1 MQLTIFNRTDTH
13 CNTEQAKRTERKYLY
28 STFMK
33 NNYPRNFI
41 KKTLTKIRNKPQ
53 NNIPN
58 EQPKQSRIRIT
69 LPYINNTS
77 EMTARLLRP
86 FNIDIAHKPT
96 HKLRSYFTKHKDKTT
111 TKQTKN
117 AIYMIPCRDCPQRY
131 IGQTS
136 KKIETRIT
144 EHKNAIKRHDHLSL
158 PAAHTYDNCHTF
170 NWACLKEAWYS
181 IDANTIN
188 RRIEIPTIYLQ
199 LKGKWQQNFLSSHLK
214 ETPKQYIDIYYRI
227 HISALFGEIF

>member
-1 MQLTIFNRTDTH
+1 
-13 CNTEQAKRTERKYLY
+13 
-28 STFMK
+28 MK

-41 KKTLTKIRNKPQ
+41 NKTLTKIRNKPQ
-53 NNIPN
+53 NNVPN
-58 EQPKQSRIRIT
+58 EQPKQSRTRIT

-86 FNIDIAHKPT
+86 FNIDIAHKPA
-96 HKLRSYFTKHKDKTT
+96 HKLRSYFPKHKDKTT

-117 AIYMIPCRDCPQRY
+117 AIYMIPCLDCPQRY

-136 KKIETRIT
+136 KKIETGIT

-170 NWACLKEAWYS
+170 NWTETQHLDEHKQ
-181 IDANTIN
+181 NTHVN
-188 RRIEIPTIYLQ
+188 SKRHGTV
-199 LKGKWQQNFLSSHLK
+199 
-214 ETPKQYIDIYYRI
+214 
-227 HISALFGEIF
+227 